1 MFHSASANPSVVLQL
16 FSCYKA
22 CMAIIVIPTP
32 LRDKLGGE
40 AADALV
46 EVLNEVTKNSHA
58 GTLTFVEEKFERRLS
73 EELGQVNQHLVVG
86 EERIENRITLL
97 EERIERRLSEEIG
110 RVNQRITEEIG
121 RVNQRITEETS
132 RLEQK
137 ISASQANLIKWMFI
151 FWVGQIAVMSGILFA
166 MLKLLVA

>member
-1 MFHSASANPSVVLQL
+1 
-16 FSCYKA
+16 
-22 CMAIIVIPTP
+22 MAIIVIPTP

-46 EVLNEVTKNSHA
+46 GVLNEVTKNTHE

-73 EELGQVNQHLVVG
+73 EELGQVNQRLAVG

-137 ISASQANLIKWMFI
+137 ISAFQVNLIKWMFI

>member
-1 MFHSASANPSVVLQL
+1 MFHLASANPSVVLQI

-58 GTLTFVEEKFERRLS
+58 STLTFVEEKFERRLS
-73 EELGQVNQHLVVG
+73 EELGQVNQRLAVG

-97 EERIERRLSEEIG
+97 EERIERRLS
-110 RVNQRITEEIG
+110 EEIG

>member
-1 MFHSASANPSVVLQL
+1 
-16 FSCYKA
+16 
-22 CMAIIVIPTP
+22 MAIIVIPTP

-58 GTLTFVEEKFERRLS
+58 STLTFVEEKFERRLS
-73 EELGQVNQHLVVG
+73 EELGQVNQRLAVG

-97 EERIERRLSEEIG
+97 EERIERRLS
-110 RVNQRITEEIG
+110 EEIG